1 MDPSPG
7 IARRDVDSRNDA
19 IMSTGQTLIS
29 LQGVSK
35 RFGGVN
41 AVVGVSF
48 EVGAGEFFSLLGPSG
63 CGKTT
68 LLRILAGFE
77 VPTSGEVIID
87 GQPMSAVP
95 PNRRP
100 TNMVFQNYAIFPHL
114 DVRQNI
120 AYGLRNQGLRRDQI
134 DREVEAALRLIKLP
148 GHGGRR
154 ANQLSGGERQRV
166 ALARALVC
174 KPKVLL
180 LDEPLG
186 ALDKKLREE
195 MQLELRQLQRSVGI
209 TFVFVTHDQEEALTM
224 SDRVAVMS
232 KGRILQIDDAERLY
246 EAPNCREVA
255 AFIGTMN
262 FLPGRLLRVEGA
274 IALIDAA
281 GLGKLRARTEQGRGA
296 LPATVTLAVRP
307 EKIQIAERPFSEPGF
322 NSFKGRVVERAYLGD
337 RNHYYIEVAGLRGR
351 MAVAEQNVLR
361 SFGGERIV
369 GREVHIGWRADA
381 GVVLPGD
388 DEGGAWQSI
397 PIPARESL
405 AFAR

>member
-1 MDPSPG
+1 
-7 IARRDVDSRNDA
+7 
-19 IMSTGQTLIS
+19 MSAGQTLIA
-29 LQGVSK
+29 LEGVSK
-35 RFGGVN
+35 RFGSID
-41 AVVGVSF
+41 AVAGVSF
-48 EVGAGEFFSLLGPSG
+48 EIRAGEFFSLLGPSG

-77 VPTSGEVIID
+77 VPTSGEVMID
-87 GQPMSAVP
+87 GQRMSAVP

-120 AYGLRNQGLRRDQI
+120 AYGLRNQGLRRYQI
-134 DREVEAALRLIKLP
+134 EGEVETALKLIKLP
-148 GHGGRR
+148 GYGARR

-246 EAPNCREVA
+246 EAPNCCEVA
-255 AFIGTMN
+255 AFIGSMN
-262 FLPGRLLRVEGA
+262 FLPGRLLGVEGRTA
-274 IALIDAA
+274 RIDA
-281 GLGKLRARTEQGRGA
+281 GSLGELRARSEEGRRT
-296 LPATVTLAVRP
+296 LPTAVTLAVRP
-307 EKIQIAERPFSEPGF
+307 EKIQIAERPFSATEF

-337 RNHYYIEVAGLRGR
+337 RSHYYIEVAGMRGR
-351 MAVAEQNVLR
+351 IAVAEQNVLR
-361 SFGGERIV
+361 TFDGERIV
-369 GREVHIGWRADA
+369 GREVYIGWPADA
-381 GVVLPGD
+381 GVMLPED
-388 DEGGAWQSI
+388 DEGGVRKSMLGTAH
-397 PIPARESL
+397 ESPGL
-405 AFAR
+405 AVSAPGNERGAA